1 MFDSLRLRYED
12 GLVKKVVGRFWER
25 GAFFLYYS
33 ALSMKLR
40 RRVPLYRQIIGTLHG
55 SVRTYLTHVFG
66 RALDDDRFIVE
77 RFPSTPDSEIRSYSP
92 ARRAKGGASNLA
104 R

>member
-1 MFDSLRLRYED
+1 MWNRAVEP
-12 GLVKKVVGRFWER
+12 V
-25 GAFFLYYS
+25 
-33 ALSMKLR
+33 
-40 RRVPLYRQIIGTLHG
+40 RQTIGTLHG